1 MIDDDYKA
9 AEKIA
14 RENLTKIENQL
25 PRSLAIREEN
35 IFETLRRS
43 GKSLLK
49 QLEQLYTL
57 MDDLYSFFSQYT
69 PCQKGCCYCCY
80 IEVSISSLEAEY
92 IERKTG
98 IKRALHSGI
107 REIFGT
113 PCPFLDND
121 TCSIYK
127 HRPFVCRH
135 HNALFDNPRWCNLD
149 LCNRYKFPQVRFSE
163 VEKSYQL
170 ILKTSGSSL
179 ADIRQLF

>member
-9 AEKIA
+9 AKKIA
-14 RENLTKIENQL
+14 RENLTKIKNQL

-43 GKSLLK
+43 GKSPLE
-49 QLEQLYTL
+49 QLEQLYAL

-80 IEVSISSLEAEY
+80 IEVPVSSLEVEY
-92 IERKTG
+92 IERERG
-98 IKRALHSGI
+98 IKRALHSEI

-113 PCPFLDND
+113 PCPFLHND

-127 HRPFVCRH
+127 DRPFVCRRH
-135 HNALFDNPRWCNLD
+135 SALFDNPKWCNLD

-170 ILKTSGSSL
+170 ILRTSGSSL